1 MRDRPARRILLAA
14 ALASALVAAAVA
26 SAANGRQ
33 HPARAPAAVPGS
45 IIVGFKS
52 HVSAKG
58 RAGVLGAVDA
68 RPTKRF
74 AQIDSTVVSVSPAN
88 TTWTIRTLEQDPR
101 VAYAEPN
108 FILHAATT
116 PNDPSFPQEWGL
128 DNTGQTVNFTT
139 GTADADID
147 AKEAWS
153 VSTGSPNVTVAV
165 IDTGVDLTHPDLAQ
179 NIWINQGEN
188 CAGCRTNGIDDD
200 GDGYVDDWRGW
211 DFVNHDNNPTDDNGH
226 GTHVSG
232 TIAAAGNNGIGVTGV
247 TWNSTIMPLKF
258 LDSSGSG
265 STEDAISAILY
276 ARAKGVPIM
285 NNSWGGGDFSQA
297 LENAIDL
304 TDASGELFVAAAGND
319 FTNTDSEPFWPSSY
333 DTPNIISVG
342 ASDQLDHK
350 AWFSNY
356 GVRTVDLSAPG
367 TNIYSTWK
375 GSTYRFADG
384 TSMAAPH
391 VSGAAALVKAVFPNA
406 SGVGLKALLLRT
418 VDPIAALSGASRTA
432 GRLNVDHAVRC
443 TGPQAWIESPGNGV
457 ELNAGDPLEVRVVG
471 VQCGSPD
478 GVSVTATLNG
488 SPFPLVARGDGL
500 YTATFTPSAGA
511 VNLSV
516 TASNGTSSDTQSVS
530 AMADQTYSIVPGGNP
545 VTIATHS
552 AGENAWLT
560 FDGQADQRIALKMS
574 GVTMGPSPCCS
585 TYVWIYKPDGTALAS
600 QTLVG
605 TNGGFIDTRA
615 LPTTGRYKI
624 FVDPQATSTGS
635 MTLMLYDVPPDVSTT
650 ITPGGAPVT
659 VTTGPT
665 PGQNALVR
673 FDGVAGRRVSLLLS
687 NVTIGTST
695 CCSARVSILKP
706 DGSTLVFATPFG
718 TTGGF
723 VDTKALPV
731 SGTYTILVDPQLTDV
746 GSATLTLYDVP
757 PDVTGSMTPGG
768 SPLTV
773 TMGPTPGQNALVT
786 FSGTQGQRI
795 SLGMSNV
802 TIGTSTCCSAR
813 VSITSPDNSTLI
825 YATPVGRNGGFLD
838 AKVLPMTGTYTIL
851 VDPQGAD
858 LGSMT
863 LNLYD
868 VPPDLTGTLAI
879 GGGPVSL
886 TLAPTPGQNATLTFN
901 GTANQRVSL
910 RLSNVTIG
918 NTSCCGAKISIL
930 KPDGTTVVPPILVGT
945 FGATITATLPVTG
958 VYSIGIDPQQ
968 AYVGGITLTLSPA

>member
-1 MRDRPARRILLAA
+1 MRNRPVRRLLLAA
-14 ALASALVAAAVA
+14 ALASALAAAAVA
-26 SAANGRQ
+26 SAANRPHAAGK
-33 HPARAPAAVPGS
+33 PAAVPGS

-74 AQIDSTVVSVSPAN
+74 GKIDSTVVSVSPAN
-88 TTWTIRTLEQDPR
+88 TNWTIRTLEQDPR

-108 FILHAATT
+108 FIVHAADT

-128 DNTGQTVNFTT
+128 DNTGQQVNWTS
-139 GTADADID
+139 GTPDADID

-153 VSTGSPNVTVAV
+153 VSTGSPDVTVAV
-165 IDTGVDLTHPDLAQ
+165 IDTGVDVAHPELAQ

-211 DFVNHDNNPTDDNGH
+211 DFVNGDNDPTDDNGH
-226 GTHVSG
+226 GTHVAG
-232 TIAAAGNNGIGVTGV
+232 TIAATGNNGIGVAGV
-247 TWNSTIMPLKF
+247 TWNSKIMPLKF
-258 LDSSGSG
+258 LGSDGSG

-276 ARAKGVPIM
+276 ARAKGVPIL
-285 NNSWGGGDFSQA
+285 NNSWGGGEFSQA
-297 LENAIDL
+297 LQDAIEQ

-319 FTNTDSEPFWPSSY
+319 FTNTDAEPFWPSSY
-333 DTPNIISVG
+333 DTPNILSVG
-342 ASDQLDHK
+342 ASDQFDRK

-356 GVRTVDLSAPG
+356 GTRTVDLSAPG
-367 TNIYSTWK
+367 TNIYSTWR
-375 GSTYRFADG
+375 GGAYRFADG
-384 TSMAAPH
+384 TSMATPA
-391 VSGAAALVKAVFPNA
+391 VSGAAALAKAVFPDA

-418 VDPIAALSGASRTA
+418 VDPVAALTGATRTG
-432 GRLNVDHAVRC
+432 GRLNVDRAVRC
-443 TGPQAWIESPGNGV
+443 PGPEAWIESPAAGA
-457 ELNAGDPLEVRVVG
+457 ELNAGEPFEVRAFG
-471 VQCGSPD
+471 ALCGSPS
-478 GVSVTATLNG
+478 GVSLSATLNG
-488 SPFPLVARGDGL
+488 NPFPLDARGDGL
-500 YTATFTPSAGA
+500 YSATYTPQAGAINLTVTATAGA
-511 VNLSV
+511 
-516 TASNGTSSDTQSVS
+516 SSDVQTVS
-530 AMADQTYSIVPGGNP
+530 AIADQTYAIAPGGSP
-545 VTIATHS
+545 VTITTRS
-552 AGENAWLT
+552 SGENAWLT
-560 FDGQADQRIALKMS
+560 FDGQANQRIALRMS
-574 GVTMGPSPCCS
+574 GVTIGPSPCCS
-585 TYVWIYKPDGTALAS
+585 TYISIYKPDGTALGQ

-605 TNGGFIDTRA
+605 TNGGFVDTRT
-615 LPTTGRYKI
+615 LPATGHYRI
-624 FVDPQATSTGS
+624 LVDPQASATGS
-635 MTLMLYDVPPDVSTT
+635 MTLTLYEVPPDVTTT

-659 VTTGPT
+659 VTTGPV
-665 PGQNALVR
+665 PGQNALVT
-673 FDGVAGRRVSLLLS
+673 FAGTANQRVSLKLS
-687 NVTIGTST
+687 NVTVGTST

-706 DGSTLVFATPFG
+706 DGSTLVYATPFG
-718 TTGGF
+718 TSGGF
-723 VDTKALPV
+723 VDTRALPV
-731 SGTYTILVDPQLTDV
+731 SGTYTILLDPQLTDV

-773 TMGPTPGQNALVT
+773 SMGPVLGQNALVT

-813 VSITSPDNSTLI
+813 VSITSPDNSTLV

-838 AKVLPMTGTYTIL
+838 TRVLPTTGTYTIL

-858 LGSMT
+858 LGAMT

-868 VPPDLTGTLAI
+868 VPPDLTGTIAI

-886 TLAPTPGQNATLTFN
+886 TLAPTPGQNATLAFN
-901 GTANQRVSL
+901 GNASQRVSL

-918 NTSCCGAKISIL
+918 NTSCCGAKILIL

-945 FGATITATLPVTG
+945 FGATINATLPVTG
-958 VYSIGIDPQQ
+958 TYSIGIDPQQ
-968 AYVGGITLTLSPA
+968 AYVGGITLTLSSA

>member
-1 MRDRPARRILLAA
+1 MRDRPRRRLLPAA

-26 SAANGRQ
+26 SAATGRQ
-33 HPARAPAAVPGS
+33 HPVRGPAAVPGS
-45 IIVGFKS
+45 IIVGFKKN
-52 HVSAKG
+52 VTAKG
-58 RAGVLGAVDA
+58 RAGVLSAVEA
-68 RPTKRF
+68 RPQKHF
-74 AQIDSTVVSVSPAN
+74 AQIDSTFVSVAPGDTA
-88 TTWTIRTLEQDPR
+88 WTIHALEQDPR

-108 FILHAATT
+108 FILHAADT
-116 PNDPSFPQEWGL
+116 PNDPSYPQEWGL
-128 DNTGQTVNFTT
+128 NNTGQQVNFTS

-147 AKEAWS
+147 APEAWS
-153 VSTGSPNVTVAV
+153 VSHGSSDVTVAV
-165 IDTGVDLTHPDLAQ
+165 IDTGVDMAHPDLAQ

-211 DFVNHDNNPTDDNGH
+211 DFVNQDNDPTDDNGH
-226 GTHVSG
+226 GTHVAG
-232 TIAAAGNNGIGVTGV
+232 TIAATGNNGLGTTGV
-247 TWNSTIMPLKF
+247 TWNSKIMPLKF
-258 LDSSGSG
+258 LDSQGSG

-276 ARAKGVPIM
+276 ARAKGVPIL

-297 LENAIDL
+297 LQDAIEQ

-319 FTNTDSEPFWPSSY
+319 FTNTDQEPFWPSSY

-342 ASDQLDHK
+342 ASDQFDRK

-356 GVRTVDLSAPG
+356 GARTVDLSAPG
-367 TNIYSTWK
+367 TNIYSTWR

-384 TSMAAPH
+384 TSMATPH
-391 VSGAAALVKAVFPNA
+391 VAGAAALVKAVFPNA

-418 VDPIAALSGASRTA
+418 VDPITALNGTSRTA

-443 TGPQAWIESPGNGV
+443 TGPQAWIESPANGV
-457 ELNAGDPLEVRVVG
+457 ELNAGDPLEVRAVG
-471 VQCGSPD
+471 VQCGSPE
-478 GVSVTATLNG
+478 GVTVTATLNG
-488 SPFPLVARGDGL
+488 APFALNPRGDGL
-500 YTATFTPSAGA
+500 FTATFTPSAGV
-511 VNLSV
+511 VNVSI
-516 TASNGTSSDTQSVS
+516 TANNGTSSDTQSVS
-530 AMADQTYSIVPGGNP
+530 AIVDQTYAIVPGGSP
-545 VTIATHS
+545 VTIATHA

-560 FDGQADQRIALKMS
+560 FDGTAGQRIALKMS

-585 TYVWIYKPDGTALAS
+585 TYVWIYKPDGTALGQ

-615 LPTTGRYKI
+615 LPTTGRYRI

-635 MTLMLYDVPPDVSTT
+635 MTLTLYDVPPDVSTT
-650 ITPGGAPVT
+650 ITPAGPPVT
-659 VTTGPT
+659 VTTGPV

-673 FDGVAGRRVSLLLS
+673 FDGVAGRRIALNLT
-687 NVTIGTST
+687 NVMIGTST

-706 DGSTLVFATPFG
+706 DGSTLVYATPFG

-723 VDTKALPV
+723 VDTKTLPL

-757 PDVTGSMTPGG
+757 PDVTSTITPGG
-768 SPLTV
+768 SPVTV
-773 TMGPTPGQNALVT
+773 TMGPVPGQNALVT
-786 FSGTQGQRI
+786 FSGTQGQRV
-795 SLGMSNV
+795 SLNMGNV

-813 VSITSPDNSTLI
+813 VSITSPDGTTLV

-838 AKVLPMTGTYTIL
+838 TKVLPQTGTYTIL
-851 VDPQGAD
+851 VDSQGAD

-863 LNLYD
+863 LTLYD
-868 VPPDLTGTLAI
+868 VPPDLTGTIAI

-886 TLAPTPGQNATLTFN
+886 TLAPTPGQNATLTFS
-901 GTANQRVSL
+901 GTASQRVSL

-918 NTSCCGAKISIL
+918 NTSCCGARISMF

-958 VYSIGIDPQQ
+958 TYSIGIDPQQ
-968 AYVGGITLTLSPA
+968 AYVGGITLTLNPA

>member
-1 MRDRPARRILLAA
+1 MRNRPARRFLLAA
-14 ALASALVAAAVA
+14 ALAAALVAAAVA
-26 SAANGRQ
+26 SAATNK
-33 HPARAPAAVPGS
+33 HSARKPAAVPGS

-58 RAGVLGAVDA
+58 QAGLLSAVGA
-68 RPTKRF
+68 RPQKHF
-74 AQIDSTVVSVSPAN
+74 AQIDSTVVSVNPAN
-88 TTWTIRTLEQDPR
+88 TSWTIHTLEQDPR

-108 FILHAATT
+108 FILHAADT
-116 PNDPSFPQEWGL
+116 PNDPSFTQEWGL
-128 DNTGQTVNFTT
+128 NNTGQQVNFTT
-139 GTADADID
+139 GTPDADID
-147 AKEAWS
+147 APEAWS
-153 VSTGSPNVTVAV
+153 VSHGSPDVTVAV
-165 IDTGVDLTHPDLAQ
+165 IDTGVDMAHPDLAQ

-188 CAGCRTNGIDDD
+188 CSGCRNNGIDDD

-211 DFVNHDNNPTDDNGH
+211 DFVNHDNDPTDDNGH

-232 TIAAAGNNGIGVTGV
+232 TIAATGNNGVGTTGV
-247 TWNSTIMPLKF
+247 TWNSKIMALKF
-258 LDSSGSG
+258 LDSQGSG

-297 LENAIDL
+297 LEDAIEL
-304 TDASGELFVAAAGND
+304 TDQSGELFVAAAGND
-319 FTNTDSEPFWPSSY
+319 FTNTDQEPFWPSSY
-333 DTPNIISVG
+333 QLPNLISVG
-342 ASDQLDHK
+342 ASDQFDRK

-384 TSMAAPH
+384 TSMATPH

-418 VDPIAALSGASRTA
+418 VDPVAALAGASRTA

-443 TGPQAWIESPGNGV
+443 TGPQAWIDSPANGV
-457 ELNAGDPLEVRVVG
+457 ELNAGDPLQVQVIG
-471 VQCGSPD
+471 VQCGSPN
-478 GVSVTATLNG
+478 GVTVTATLNG
-488 SPFPLVARGDGL
+488 SPFPLDARGDGF
-500 YTATFTPSAGA
+500 YSATFTPAAGA

-530 AMADQTYSIVPGGNP
+530 AIVDQTYAIVPGGSP

-560 FDGQADQRIALKMS
+560 FDGHANQRVALKMS

-585 TYVWIYKPDGTALAS
+585 VYVTMYKPDGTTLGQ
-600 QTLVG
+600 QTLTG

-615 LPTTGRYKI
+615 LPMDGTYKI

-635 MTLMLYDVPPDVSTT
+635 MTLTLYDVPPDVNAT
-650 ITPGGAPVT
+650 ITPGGAPLT
-659 VTTGPT
+659 VSTGPT
-665 PGQNALVR
+665 PGQNALVTFSGTQGER
-673 FDGVAGRRVSLLLS
+673 VALGLT

-706 DGSTLVFATPFG
+706 DGTTLVYATPFG
-718 TTGGF
+718 TTGAF
-723 VDTKALPV
+723 VDTKTLPV
-731 SGTYTILVDPQLTDV
+731 TGTYTILVDPQLTDV
-746 GSATLTLYDVP
+746 GGATLTLYDVP
-757 PDVTGSMTPGG
+757 PDVTATMTPGG

-773 TMGPTPGQNALVT
+773 TMGPVPGQNAVVT

-813 VSITSPDNSTLI
+813 VSITSPDNTTLV

-838 AKVLPMTGTYTIL
+838 TKVLPMSGTYTIL
-851 VDPQGAD
+851 VDPQGFD

-868 VPPDLTGTLAI
+868 VPPDLTGTIAI
-879 GGGPVSL
+879 GGGPVNM
-886 TLAPTPGQNATLTFN
+886 TLAPTPGQNGTLTFS
-901 GTANQRVSL
+901 GTASQRVSL

-918 NTSCCGAKISIL
+918 NTSCCGAKISML

-958 VYSIGIDPQQ
+958 TYSIVVDPQQ
-968 AYVGGITLTLSPA
+968 AYVGSITLTLNPA

>member
-1 MRDRPARRILLAA
+1 MPRAGGALSPDTMRDRPARRILLAA

-33 HPARAPAAVPGS
+33 HADRTPAAVPGS

-52 HVSAKG
+52 NVSAKG
-58 RAGVLGAVDA
+58 RAGVLSAVGA

-88 TTWTIRTLEQDPR
+88 TSWTIRTLEQDPR

-108 FILHAATT
+108 FVLHAADT

-128 DNTGQTVNFTT
+128 NNTGQQVNFTT
-139 GTADADID
+139 GTPDADID

-153 VSTGSPNVTVAV
+153 VSTGSPDVTVAV
-165 IDTGVDLTHPDLAQ
+165 IDTGVDVTHPDLAQ
-179 NIWINQGEN
+179 NIWINEGEN
-188 CAGCRTNGIDDD
+188 CTGCRTNGIDDD

-226 GTHVSG
+226 GTHVAG
-232 TIAAAGNNGIGVTGV
+232 TIAAAGNNGVGVTGV

-297 LENAIDL
+297 LEDAIEL
-304 TDASGELFVAAAGND
+304 TDSSGELFVAAAGND
-319 FTNTDSEPFWPSSY
+319 FTNTDAEPFWPSSY

-342 ASDQLDHK
+342 ASDQFDRK

-367 TNIYSTWK
+367 TNVYSTWK

-443 TGPQAWIESPGNGV
+443 TGPQAWIESPANGV
-457 ELNAGDPLEVRVVG
+457 ELNAGDPVEVRVIG

-511 VNLSV
+511 INLSV
-516 TASNGTSSDTQSVS
+516 TATSGTSTDTQSVS
-530 AMADQTYSIVPGGNP
+530 AMADQTYAIVPGGSP
-545 VTIATHS
+545 VTITTHS

-560 FDGQADQRIALKMS
+560 FDAQAGQRIALKMS
-574 GVTMGPSPCCS
+574 GVTIGPSPCCS
-585 TYVWIYKPDGTALAS
+585 TYVWIYKPDGTSARLADARRHERR
-600 QTLVG
+600 LRRHA
-605 TNGGFIDTRA
+605 RA
-615 LPTTGRYKI
+615 AHDRPLQDPRRPAGDVDRLDDADAVRRPAGRR
-624 FVDPQATSTGS
+624 D
-635 MTLMLYDVPPDVSTT
+635 DDHH
-650 ITPGGAPVT
+650 PGGAPVT

-673 FDGVAGRRVSLLLS
+673 FDGVAGRRVSLLPEQRHDRHLDLLLGPGLDPEAGRLDARLRDAVRHERRLRRHKDAARERDLHDPRRPAVDRRRLGDADPVRRPAGRDRVDDS
-687 NVTIGTST
+687 GR
-695 CCSARVSILKP
+695 SAADGHDGP
-706 DGSTLVFATPFG
+706 DTRPERARHLLRHAGPADCARHEQRHDRHL
-718 TTGGF
+718 
-723 VDTKALPV
+723 
-731 SGTYTILVDPQLTDV
+731 DV
-746 GSATLTLYDVP
+746 LL
-757 PDVTGSMTPGG
+757 
-768 SPLTV
+768 
-773 TMGPTPGQNALVT
+773 GPRLDHEPGQLDARLRDASRAERRLPRHEGAADDGDVHDPRRPA
-786 FSGTQGQRI
+786 GRRPRVDDAEPLRRPAGPDRDDRDRGRAGQPD
-795 SLGMSNV
+795 
-802 TIGTSTCCSAR
+802 AR
-813 VSITSPDNSTLI
+813 RRSPDRTRRSRST
-825 YATPVGRNGGFLD
+825 
-838 AKVLPMTGTYTIL
+838 
-851 VDPQGAD
+851 
-858 LGSMT
+858 
-863 LNLYD
+863 
-868 VPPDLTGTLAI
+868 
-879 GGGPVSL
+879 
-886 TLAPTPGQNATLTFN
+886 AP
-901 GTANQRVSL
+901 R
-910 RLSNVTIG
+910 
-918 NTSCCGAKISIL
+918 TSA
-930 KPDGTTVVPPILVGT
+930 
-945 FGATITATLPVTG
+945 
-958 VYSIGIDPQQ
+958 
-968 AYVGGITLTLSPA
+968 

>member
-1 MRDRPARRILLAA
+1 MRSRPAPRILLAA
-14 ALASALVAAAVA
+14 ALASALFAAAVA

-33 HPARAPAAVPGS
+33 HPARTPAAVPGS

-88 TTWTIRTLEQDPR
+88 TSWTIRTLEQDPR

-153 VSTGSPNVTVAV
+153 VSTGSPSVTVAV
-165 IDTGVDLTHPDLAQ
+165 IDTGVDVTHPDLAQ
-179 NIWINQGEN
+179 NIWINEGEN
-188 CAGCRTNGIDDD
+188 CPGCRTNGIDDD

-226 GTHVSG
+226 GTHVAG
-232 TIAAAGNNGIGVTGV
+232 TIAAAGNNGVGVTGV

-297 LENAIDL
+297 LEDAIEQ

-342 ASDQLDHK
+342 ASDQFDRK

-367 TNIYSTWK
+367 TNVYSTWK
-375 GSTYRFADG
+375 VGGYRFADG

-418 VDPIAALSGASRTA
+418 VDPIAALNGASRTA

-488 SPFPLVARGDGL
+488 SPFPLDARGDGL

-511 VNLSV
+511 INLTV
-516 TASNGTSSDTQSVS
+516 TASSGTSSDTQSVT
-530 AMADQTYSIVPGGNP
+530 AMADQTYSIVPGGSP

-560 FDGQADQRIALKMS
+560 FDAQAGQRIALKMS

-605 TNGGFIDTRA
+605 TNGGFVDTRA

-624 FVDPQATSTGS
+624 LVDPQATSTGS
-635 MTLMLYDVPPDVSTT
+635 MTLTLYDVPPDVSTT

-659 VTTGPT
+659 VTTGPM

-673 FDGVAGRRVSLLLS
+673 FDGVAGRRISVLLS

-723 VDTKALPV
+723 VDTKTLPV

-773 TMGPTPGQNALVT
+773 TMGPTPGPERARHLLRHAGPADLARHEQRHDRHLDVLL
-786 FSGTQGQRI
+786 GPRLDHEPGQ
-795 SLGMSNV
+795 
-802 TIGTSTCCSAR
+802 
-813 VSITSPDNSTLI
+813 
-825 YATPVGRNGGFLD
+825 LD
-838 AKVLPMTGTYTIL
+838 ARLRDARRPERRLPRHEGAASDRDVHDPRRPAGRRPR
-851 VDPQGAD
+851 VDDAEPLRRPAGSHRDDRDRRRAGQPDAGAD
-858 LGSMT
+858 PRPER
-863 LNLYD
+863 D
-868 VPPDLTGTLAI
+868 AHV
-879 GGGPVSL
+879 
-886 TLAPTPGQNATLTFN
+886 
-901 GTANQRVSL
+901 QRHGDAS
-910 RLSNVTIG
+910 
-918 NTSCCGAKISIL
+918 A
-930 KPDGTTVVPPILVGT
+930 
-945 FGATITATLPVTG
+945 
-958 VYSIGIDPQQ
+958 
-968 AYVGGITLTLSPA
+968 

>member
-1 MRDRPARRILLAA
+1 MRDRPARPFLLAA
-14 ALASALVAAAVA
+14 ALASALVAAAIA
-26 SAANGRQ
+26 SAANNGR
-33 HPARAPAAVPGS
+33 HTARAPAAVPGS

-52 HVSAKG
+52 HVTAKG
-58 RAGVLGAVDA
+58 QAGVLNAVGARA
-68 RPTKRF
+68 QKHF
-74 AQIDSTVVSVSPAN
+74 AQIDSTVVSVTPAD
-88 TTWTIRTLEQDPR
+88 TTWTIHTLEQDPR

-108 FILHAATT
+108 FIVHAADT
-116 PNDPSFPQEWGL
+116 PNDPSFSQEWGL
-128 DNTGQTVNFTT
+128 NNTGQQVNFTT
-139 GTADADID
+139 GTPDADID
-147 AKEAWS
+147 APEAWS
-153 VSTGSPNVTVAV
+153 VSHGSPDVTVAV
-165 IDTGVDLTHPDLAQ
+165 IDTGVDLAHPDLAQ

-211 DFVNHDNNPTDDNGH
+211 DFVNHDNDPTDDNGH

-232 TIAAAGNNGIGVTGV
+232 TIAAAGNNGIGTTGV
-247 TWNSTIMPLKF
+247 TWNSKIMPLKF
-258 LDSSGSG
+258 LDSQGSG

-276 ARAKGVPIM
+276 ARAQGVPIL

-297 LENAIDL
+297 LQDAIEL
-304 TDASGELFVAAAGND
+304 TDQSGELFVAAAGND
-319 FTNTDSEPFWPSSY
+319 FTNTDQEPFWPSSY
-333 DTPNIISVG
+333 DTPNIVSVG
-342 ASDQLDHK
+342 ASDQFDRK

-384 TSMAAPH
+384 TSMASPH

-418 VDPIAALSGASRTA
+418 VDPITALAGASRTA

-443 TGPQAWIESPGNGV
+443 TGPQAWIESPANGV
-457 ELNAGDPLEVRVVG
+457 ELNAGDPLQVQVIG
-471 VQCGSPD
+471 VQCGSPN
-478 GVSVTATLNG
+478 GVTVTATLNG
-488 SPFPLVARGDGL
+488 SPFPLDARGDGF
-500 YTATFTPSAGA
+500 YSATFTPSAGA
-511 VNLSV
+511 VNLTV
-516 TASNGTSSDTQSVS
+516 TASNGTTSDTQTVS
-530 AMADQTYSIVPGGNP
+530 AIVDQTYAIVPGGSP

-560 FDGQADQRIALKMS
+560 FDGQANQRIALKMS

-585 TYVWIYKPDGTALAS
+585 TYVSIFKPDGTMLGQ
-600 QTLVG
+600 QTLTG
-605 TNGGFIDTRA
+605 TNGGFIDTRT
-615 LPTTGRYKI
+615 LPTTGRYRI

-635 MTLMLYDVPPDVSTT
+635 MTLTLYDVPPDVTTT

-665 PGQNALVR
+665 PGQNALVIFSGTQGKR
-673 FDGVAGRRVSLLLS
+673 IALGLT

-706 DGSTLVFATPFG
+706 DGTTLVYATPFG
-718 TTGGF
+718 TSGGF
-723 VDTKALPV
+723 VDTKTLPV

-757 PDVTGSMTPGG
+757 PDVTASMTPGG
-768 SPLTV
+768 APLTV
-773 TMGPTPGQNALVT
+773 TLGPVPGQNALVT

-795 SLGMSNV
+795 ALGMSNV

-813 VSITSPDNSTLI
+813 VSITSPDNSTLV

-838 AKVLPMTGTYTIL
+838 TKVLPMSGTYTIL

-868 VPPDLTGTLAI
+868 VPPDVTGTIAI
-879 GGGPVSL
+879 GGGPVTM
-886 TLAPTPGQNATLTFN
+886 TLAPTPGQNGTLTFG

-918 NTSCCGAKISIL
+918 NTSCCGAKISLL

-958 VYSIGIDPQQ
+958 TYSIVVDPQQ
-968 AYVGGITLTLSPA
+968 AYVGSITLTLNPA